1 MAAFRANGGVASPSL
16 AARLADS
23 KSGYPGCMTE
33 KKRGRDDQDIAEG
46 VLDADDTGMVR
57 NETQIVE
64 EEIEEGLSPEKAP

>member
-1 MAAFRANGGVASPSL
+1 
-16 AARLADS
+16 
-23 KSGYPGCMTE
+23 MTE

-57 NETQIVE
+57 NEAEIVE